1 MDERNLSPRCW
12 PGGNGP
18 AYRAVVP
25 LIDLVAGRP
34 PATPHAEALAHAERG
49 VTVYWRPGCPFTA
62 RLRLAVRAQ
71 RDKAAW
77 VNIWEDEEGRAFVA
91 SVNGGNETVPTVV
104 IDGVPHT
111 NPEPSVVRA
120 ALIR

>member
-1 MDERNLSPRCW
+1 M
-12 PGGNGP
+12 
-18 AYRAVVP
+18 VP

-34 PATPHAEALAHAERG
+34 TATPHAEASAHAERG

-62 RLRLAVRAQ
+62 RLRLAVRAH

-77 VNIWEDEEGRAFVA
+77 VNIWEDDEGRAFVA
-91 SVNGGNETVPTVV
+91 SVNAGNETVPTVV

-111 NPEPSVVRA
+111 NPDPSVVKA
-120 ALIR
+120 ALTR